1 MMARSSYANGR
12 NSSEKNCASQ
22 EKSWLAKCSKA
33 LSPSLAAAT
42 LRPVLPPGKSVPE
55 PLSAAKPTLH
65 RTSRRPVFD
74 RAPTE
79 ATALTGS
86 SDRHKFHINIARPGH
101 IRQEAFRILFAS
113 ASAPTRLRIIV
124 AKSGDQAGFRLK
136 LAAGAPIRSPAATL
150 VRTTDR
156 DLRPSQPDRRRAP
169 RPAVPAAECRHERQP
184 PAACSAVGGPSR

>member
-113 ASAPTRLRIIV
+113 ASAQPGCGSSLQ
-124 AKSGDQAGFRLK
+124 K
-136 LAAGAPIRSPAATL
+136 AATK
-150 VRTTDR
+150 
-156 DLRPSQPDRRRAP
+156 QGFA
-169 RPAVPAAECRHERQP
+169 
-184 PAACSAVGGPSR
+184 